1 MDLCRWIQ
9 TFYDL
14 WVLSTD
20 FIDGDERAVTCAL
33 IALNKFSRKLG
44 IMTVAN

>member
-9 TFYDL
+9 TFYDRWL
-14 WVLSTD
+14 LSTD
-20 FIDGDERAVTCAL
+20 FIDEGERAVTCAL